1 MALINK
7 NDVFIDDTYCIQQVE
22 NIINKPSRNKTMLT
36 KLYQI
41 WSNVYGIFD
50 KYNFNY
56 KIIKNNIN
64 EAYKYVKDKNK
75 RKMCKS
81 I

>member
-1 MALINK
+1 
-7 NDVFIDDTYCIQQVE
+7 
-22 NIINKPSRNKTMLT
+22 MLT
-36 KLYQI
+36 KLYQK

-64 EAYKYVKDKNK
+64 ELYKYVKDKNIYK
-75 RKMCKS
+75 NKS